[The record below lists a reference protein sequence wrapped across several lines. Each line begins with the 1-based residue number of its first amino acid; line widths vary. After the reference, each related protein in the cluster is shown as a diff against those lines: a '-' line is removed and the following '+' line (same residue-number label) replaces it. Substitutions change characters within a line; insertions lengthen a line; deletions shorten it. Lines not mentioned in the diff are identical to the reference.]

1 MLCFLLLADA
11 PPILAE
17 EVTVAYSPRGMA
29 LQLVLKELKAATNR
43 VDLAQFYVTHPD
55 LITALCTLSARQIQV
70 RLLADASMGAPARQ
84 PTLEKLT
91 KSGVQVVLI
100 DPPKHGKMHLKCLV
114 VDNKTLITGTA
125 NWTQQAFDLNFEDTL
140 QVDSPT
146 LAATYLAEMEALV
159 SSDSAMII
167 HGSRENRRT
176 PLVFPTPQSPPGR
189 APEGRLN
196 APGIRSFKT
205 RSPKVGFL
213 PNPDLFSLL
222 ADQIRSATG
231 RVDVA
236 MYLLN
241 EERLVSA
248 LEDRARSGSCAVRI
262 LVDIGML
269 GAENAEVLQKL
280 ANAGA
285 DLRIY
290 GNDRESLHL
299 KTGIIDGRWVW
310 TGSANWTK
318 GAMSLNTEDLLCFDS
333 PELAAWYRKWLDEI
347 AKVCQPFAPL
357 QTNAPSSIPQPA
369 SASKWPVGLP
379 PSGPRTNWDS
389 LMQHVDFS
397 PLETNAWTAYL
408 SDEAYAPVLLDLI
421 RNAHQT
427 ILIAMYKVGEPG
439 KKAVAGFQGKIISE
453 LEKAAAR
460 GVYVGLLLHIPHSP
474 QDALYESHS
483 RWAERLRAKGIDV
496 RLSLPTLPMHEK
508 LVAVDLCKVIVGSHN
523 LSEGALDGT
532 RVMES
537 SVLILYPRQQKW
549 LADYFFSRPMISDMT
564 SREAW
569 ERELT
574 LVRQAARMDDVSKDQ
589 FLDSF
594 GVETENSP

>member
-100 DPPKHGKMHLKCLV
+100 EPPKHGKMHLKCLV

-333 PELAAWYRKWLDEI
+333 PELAAWYGKWLDEI
-347 AKVCQPFAPL
+347 TKVCRPFVPL
-357 QTNAPSSIPQPA
+357 QPHALATSNPA
-369 SASKWPVGLP
+369 GMPGCRPTGLSL
-379 PSGPRTNWDS
+379 SGPRTNWDN
-389 LMQHVDFS
+389 LVEHVDFH
-397 PLETNAWTAYL
+397 PLEASAWTAYL
-408 SDEAYAPVLLDLI
+408 ADEAYAPVLLDLI
-421 RNAHQT
+421 RNARQT
-427 ILIAMYKVGEPG
+427 ILIAMYKIGEPG
-439 KKAVAGFQGKIISE
+439 AKATSGLQEDIISE

-460 GVYVGLLLHIPHSP
+460 GVYVGALLHIPVSP
-474 QDALYESHS
+474 QDALYAAHS
-483 RWAERLRAKGIDV
+483 RWAERLRAKGLDV
-496 RLSLPTLPMHEK
+496 RLSLPTLPLHEK
-508 LVAVDLCKVIVGSHN
+508 FVVVDLCKVIVGSHN
-523 LSEGALDGT
+523 WSEGALDGS
-532 RVMES
+532 RVYES
-537 SVLILYPRQQKW
+537 SALVIYPRQQKW
-549 LADYFFSRPMISDMT
+549 LADYYFSRAMIADMS

-569 ERELT
+569 ERELL
-574 LVRQAARMDDVSKDQ
+574 LVRQAARMDDARKNK
-589 FLDSF
+589 FLESF
-594 GVETENSP
+594 GVETGVSP